1 MENAYE
7 ASTVEM
13 TKSGYN
19 DLQNQLLNNK
29 TDKTEK
35 VEAPEAK
42 VKKETPSNKKFVFK
56 KGDQSLELD
65 DDFEIEIM
73 ADKKP
78 TKLTL
83 KELKDRAAGDIAVKN
98 RMHSLAEEKKKVQ
111 ATFKQFAEMAKT
123 DPLGALEFISERA
136 KESDSDFAYDKYI
149 QMLAE
154 QAEKLGKMDEKERKA
169 WELEKKLQKAEK
181 DLSQKER
188 QAAVVQRKQEI
199 LANYPEIGDQQFG
212 QMVDAV
218 LESEELLQGVENED
232 DVMDRVEELIDETL
246 TQKDI
251 MTVIKEINPQFV
263 QDNDLIFALS
273 DQLRRNPDLDE
284 EDVRDIVRDL
294 IAPAEVVAAPTV
306 EKQRDIRT
314 LSKKA
319 RQAAP
324 MSQLKAQSAD
334 PYDLL
339 KQQLIERKNEISK
352 TPLYKR

>member
-169 WELEKKLQKAEK
+169 WELEKKLQKNF
-181 DLSQKER
+181 KEC
-188 QAAVVQRKQEI
+188 KI
-199 LANYPEIGDQQFG
+199 NY
-212 QMVDAV
+212 
-218 LESEELLQGVENED
+218 
-232 DVMDRVEELIDETL
+232 LIS
-246 TQKDI
+246 
-251 MTVIKEINPQFV
+251 F
-263 QDNDLIFALS
+263 
-273 DQLRRNPDLDE
+273 
-284 EDVRDIVRDL
+284 
-294 IAPAEVVAAPTV
+294 
-306 EKQRDIRT
+306 
-314 LSKKA
+314 
-319 RQAAP
+319 
-324 MSQLKAQSAD
+324 
-334 PYDLL
+334 
-339 KQQLIERKNEISK
+339 
-352 TPLYKR
+352 